1 MFICWCKVKNKKN
14 NNHVKIKLFDYTT
27 EIYNISKYSLL
38 LNFGIKLFF
47 IFGDW
52 III

>member
-14 NNHVKIKLFDYTT
+14 NNHVKIKLFDCTT